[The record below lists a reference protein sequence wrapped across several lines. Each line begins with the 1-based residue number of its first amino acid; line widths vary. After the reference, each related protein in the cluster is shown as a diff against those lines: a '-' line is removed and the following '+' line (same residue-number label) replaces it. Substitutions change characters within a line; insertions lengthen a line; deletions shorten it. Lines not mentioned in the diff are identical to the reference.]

1 MRRYSVVLS
10 WDEEVGGYNVTVPNL
25 PGCLTCGETVEGA
38 LAHAQEA
45 IIGFL
50 RMLAMDGDEIPVETR
65 PAVIHQVEVSSEVA
79 APVS

>member
-1 MRRYSVVLS
+1 V
-10 WDEEVGGYNVTVPNL
+10 EE
-25 PGCLTCGETVEGA
+25 A

-50 RMLAMDGDEIPVETR
+50 RVLAMDGDEIPVETR
-65 PAVIHQVEVSSEVA
+65 PAVIHQVEVSSAVA